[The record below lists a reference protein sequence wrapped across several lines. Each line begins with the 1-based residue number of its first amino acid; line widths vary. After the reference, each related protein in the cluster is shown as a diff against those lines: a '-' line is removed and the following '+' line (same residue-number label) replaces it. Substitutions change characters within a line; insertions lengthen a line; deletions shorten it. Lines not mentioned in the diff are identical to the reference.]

1 MVSFYVVFVLYCE
14 IGTEV
19 DVILRILQAGNRN
32 KAILTIVIGLKN
44 ILHYNLVKFAL
55 DKEDKSVFVH
65 FPLFN
70 ILFVVLLCN
79 VFNYVLYLWIIRNV
93 CNLFNRE

>member
-44 ILHYNLVKFAL
+44 ILHWNLVKSVL
-55 DKEDKSVFVH
+55 NKEDKSVLV
-65 FPLFN
+65 
-70 ILFVVLLCN
+70 
-79 VFNYVLYLWIIRNV
+79 
-93 CNLFNRE
+93 

>member
-19 DVILRILQAGNRN
+19 DVILRILQTGNRN

-44 ILHYNLVKFAL
+44 ILCWNLVKSPL
-55 DKEDKSVFVH
+55 DKEDKSIPV
-65 FPLFN
+65 
-70 ILFVVLLCN
+70 
-79 VFNYVLYLWIIRNV
+79 YSLYLIFY
-93 CNLFNRE
+93 L

>member
-44 ILHYNLVKFAL
+44 IL
-55 DKEDKSVFVH
+55 
-65 FPLFN
+65 
-70 ILFVVLLCN
+70 
-79 VFNYVLYLWIIRNV
+79 R
-93 CNLFNRE
+93 

>member
-55 DKEDKSVFVH
+55 DKEDKSIPV
-65 FPLFN
+65 
-70 ILFVVLLCN
+70 
-79 VFNYVLYLWIIRNV
+79 YSLYLIFY
-93 CNLFNRE
+93 L